1 MSKQLKDFFDEG
13 LVRRIAASFTTVE
26 PGFAERRFIS
36 EACRGLERLELM
48 DRGRQ
53 ISMALRS
60 VLPDDYE
67 RAIELML
74 RTLNSG
80 IGPGLDVVVEG
91 ADEGGMG
98 GFFYLPHTLYVGEY
112 GLAHF
117 DASMRAQHELTQ
129 RFTAEFSIRRFLVH
143 HPERTMQVLKRW
155 AHDDSEHVRR
165 LVSEGTRPRLPWASR
180 LPAFQ
185 KDPRPVL
192 RLLELL
198 KDDPSLYVRRSVA
211 NNLNDIGK
219 DHPEVLVAVCAKW
232 ATTPKRTSDE
242 RLWLIRHAL
251 RSELKRGNPHALGV
265 LGFEGGEKIRVQG
278 QFERARIRI
287 GESVGITLNL
297 RNASRSVQKINVNLA
312 VHFVKARG
320 TTNPKVFR
328 MRSLELQP
336 GEEVSVAK
344 KISFAEMTTRRH
356 YPGLHRIEALIN
368 GRAVHVGDIGV
379 IAATG
384 SRPERKT

>member
-1 MSKQLKDFFDEG
+1 MASQLKDFFSEQ
-13 LVRRIAASFTTVE
+13 LVRRIAASFTAVDRKF
-26 PGFAERRFIS
+26 PADRFVR
-36 EACRGLERLELM
+36 EACRGFEQLELM

-53 ISMALRS
+53 IAKAMRS
-60 VLPDDYE
+60 VLPEDYE
-67 RAIELML
+67 SAVDLML
-74 RTLNSG
+74 ATLNSG
-80 IGPGLDVVVEG
+80 IGPGLDVPREG
-91 ADEGGMG
+91 EGGMS
-98 GFFYLPHTLYVGEY
+98 GFFYLPHTMYVAEH

-117 DASMRAQHELTQ
+117 DASMRAQYALTQ
-129 RFTAEFSIRRFLVH
+129 RFTAEFSIRPFLMH
-143 HPERTMQVLKRW
+143 HTERTLKVLERW

-165 LVSEGTRPRLPWASR
+165 LVSEGSRPRLPWAQR

-219 DHPEVLVAVCAKW
+219 DHPERLVDVCAKW
-232 ATTPKRTSDE
+232 AQNPKRVSDE

-251 RSELKRGNPHALGV
+251 RSELKRGNPQALGV

-278 QFERARIRI
+278 QFERARVRI
-287 GESVGITLNL
+287 GESVRITLDL

-320 TTNPKVFR
+320 TTSAKAFR
-328 MRSLELQP
+328 VGSLELQS
-336 GEEVSVAK
+336 GEEVSVGR
-344 KISFAEMTTRRH
+344 KISFAELTTRRP
-356 YPGLHRIEALIN
+356 YPGRHRIEALIN
-368 GRAVHVGDIGV
+368 GRVVQVGDIDV
-379 IAATG
+379 VAA
-384 SRPERKT
+384 